1 MSLETVVEDIRAE
14 ADARAE
20 EILTE
25 AREEAAAIRE
35 EAEAEAAE
43 IRENAA
49 AEVDAEIEQL
59 REQRLSSGALEA
71 KQERLEAR
79 RDVLDT
85 VRTELEAEI
94 ASLPTAKRTEL
105 TRELLADAVEEF
117 DAADVYARQEDAEL
131 VQDLLEEHDGFDYA
145 GETDCLGGVL
155 LEGRDGRLRVDNT
168 FDSVFDSVWEA
179 NLKALSDVLFEEQ

>member
-20 EILTE
+20 EILSD
-25 AREEAAAIRE
+25 ARETADQLRE

-43 IRENAA
+43 IREE
-49 AEVDAEIEQL
+49 AEAEAEAEIEQL

-85 VRTELEAEI
+85 VRTEVEAAIE
-94 ASLPTAKRTEL
+94 SLPAEKRREL
-105 TRELLADAVEEF
+105 TRELLEDAVAAF
-117 DAADVYARQEDAEL
+117 DAADVYARPEDAEL
-131 VQDLLEEHDGFDYA
+131 VKALLENHENVEYA
-145 GETDCLGGVL
+145 GETECLGGVV
-155 LEGRDGRLRVDNT
+155 LEGRDGRMRVDNT
-168 FDSVFDSVWEA
+168 FDSVLDVVWEE
-179 NLKALSDVLFEEQ
+179 NLKQLSDVLFEDQ